1 MKGLV
6 STIYVRPQ
14 FSSPGLVNEFIIPV
28 SLYLEIGMGKSLHLG
43 WIRVRQTDVSVVM

>member
-1 MKGLV
+1 MPTETDKLMEDV
-6 STIYVRPQ
+6 AAV
-14 FSSPGLVNEFIIPV
+14 L